1 VIAIK
6 NPSRQE
12 VEMRINVEDIGDS
25 GIDLTFAEGAESFPS
40 LLELSRSGECVFL
53 MPLTIDLRI
62 RRIGQMVEAV
72 GRFETRVRLSCSR
85 CLADYETPLAADFNL
100 SFSREQPETAEP
112 SRHAEVELG
121 AEEIGLILFHGEE
134 IDLHDAVQEEVLMA
148 VPMKTLCRPECKGL
162 CPQCGADLNQ
172 GDCGCG
178 RKIINP
184 KFAVLKD
191 LKLGKK

>member
-1 VIAIK
+1 
-6 NPSRQE
+6 
-12 VEMRINVEDIGDS
+12 MRINVEDIGDS
-25 GIDLTFAEGAESFPS
+25 GIGLTFAEGAESFPS

-62 RRIGQMVEAV
+62 RRIGQLFVAD

-100 SFSREQPETAEP
+100 SFSREQPETADP
-112 SRHAEVELG
+112 SRHMEVELG

-172 GDCGCG
+172 GECGCEK
-178 RKIINP
+178 KIINP
-184 KFAVLKD
+184 KFAVLKG
-191 LKLGKK
+191 LKLENK

>member
-1 VIAIK
+1 
-6 NPSRQE
+6 
-12 VEMRINVEDIGDS
+12 MRINVEDIGDS
-25 GIDLTFAEGAESFPS
+25 GVVLTFTEGVESFPS

-62 RRIGQMVEAV
+62 QLIGQLFVAD

-85 CLADYETPLAADFNL
+85 CLADYDTPLAADFNL
-100 SFSREQPETAEP
+100 SFSREQP

-148 VPMKTLCRPECKGL
+148 VPMKTLCRPDCKGL

-172 GDCGCG
+172 GDCGCE
-178 RKIINP
+178 KKNINP
-184 KFAVLKD
+184 KFAVLKG
-191 LKLGKK
+191 LKLEKK

>member
-1 VIAIK
+1 
-6 NPSRQE
+6 
-12 VEMRINVEDIGDS
+12 MRVNVEDIGDS
-25 GIDLTFAEGAESFPS
+25 GIGLTFAEGAESFPS
-40 LLELSRSGECVFL
+40 LLELSRNGECVFL

-62 RRIGQMVEAV
+62 RRIGHMFEAD

-85 CLADYETPLAADFNL
+85 CLADYELPLAADFIL
-100 SFSREQPETAEP
+100 SFSREQPETADP
-112 SRHAEVELG
+112 SRHAEIELG

-134 IDLHDAVQEEVLMA
+134 IDLRDAVQEEVLMA

-162 CPQCGADLNQ
+162 CPQCGTDLNQ
-172 GDCGCG
+172 GDCSCQ

-184 KFAVLKD
+184 KFAVLKG

>member
-1 VIAIK
+1 
-6 NPSRQE
+6 
-12 VEMRINVEDIGDS
+12 MRINVENIDAS
-25 GIDLTFAEGAESFPS
+25 GIGLTFAEGAESFPS

-62 RRIGQMVEAV
+62 RRIGQLFEAV

-85 CLADYETPLAADFNL
+85 CLADYDTPLAADFNL
-100 SFSREQPETAEP
+100 SFSREQPEADDP

-121 AEEIGLILFHGEE
+121 AEEIGLNLFSGEE
-134 IDLHDAVQEEVLMA
+134 IDLRDAVQEEMLMA
-148 VPMKTLCRPECKGL
+148 VPMKTLCSPECKGL

-184 KFAVLKD
+184 KFAVLKG

>member
-1 VIAIK
+1 
-6 NPSRQE
+6 
-12 VEMRINVEDIGDS
+12 MRINVDDISDS
-25 GIDLTFAEGAESFPS
+25 GLRLTFAEGAESFPS

-62 RRIGQMVEAV
+62 RRIGQMFEAD

-85 CLADYETPLAADFNL
+85 CLADFELPLAADFIL
-100 SFSREQPETAEP
+100 AFSREQPETADP
-112 SRHAEVELG
+112 SRHAEIELG

-134 IDLHDAVQEEVLMA
+134 IDLRDAVQEDVLMA

-162 CPQCGADLNQ
+162 CLQCGADLNQ
-172 GDCGCG
+172 GDCGCE

-184 KFAVLKD
+184 KFAVLKG